1 MSLHSLLGMLKEQ
14 LQKRS
19 KFIQLKA
26 QKTLKNKKKLAF
38 FLLSNIGL
46 ILVAYYLANTL
57 VISTGDSIDKHVFI
71 KTDKTPEYGDY
82 VIISGLN
89 DPIVKE
95 TLITKKIVCQGGQ
108 ILKMVVDDY
117 FCDGEY
123 IGKSVRKTKE
133 GIPVEPYNPCITEE
147 KRHSPFEFYRKDVVN
162 TKICEYKIPDGY
174 YFVAGSHPR
183 SYDSRYFGLITKENI
198 LNVVVPLW

>member
-14 LQKRS
+14 LQRKS

-26 QKTLKNKKKLAF
+26 QNILKNKKKLAI
-38 FLLSNIGL
+38 FLLPNIGL

-71 KTDKTPEYGDY
+71 KTSKNPEYGDY
-82 VIISGLN
+82 VIVSGLN

-95 TLITKKIVCQGGQ
+95 KLITKEIVCQGGQ
-108 ILKMVVDDY
+108 ILKIKN
-117 FCDGEY
+117 GEY
-123 IGKSVRKTKE
+123 YCGENYIGRAVKSTRT
-133 GIPVEPYNPCITEE
+133 GIPVQPYIPCVLGEL
-147 KRHSPFEFYRKDVVN
+147 RHSPFVFYQAEVDNCEF
-162 TKICEYKIPDGY
+162 KIPDGY
-174 YFVAGSHPR
+174 FFVAGTHPR

-198 LNVVVPLW
+198 LKVIVPLW